1 MGFMRKSITRSLD
14 FFSVII
20 QLILCQL
27 LTVFYFEVAPLSL
40 KIFFT
45 PALVY
50 FYFYLFKTIFS
61 RQSSVK
67 IYRSGSKLKPID
79 KCNLLSVFF
88 IGVWAIW
95 TVLKSSYGQ
104 LMQIAMYG
112 WDFVGHYGVFR
123 WGINNWSMI
132 STSEI
137 RNSSVIESHLDS
149 DYPQTWALW
158 GSIFFKWVPDN
169 NVSILKAFLIF
180 SILTMLVAYLTFYIS
195 LKQFRDSRSRN
206 SVKSRI
212 IYALTFVLVLHFIA
226 FCWSTSSPHFALA
239 TAFVFRSVL
248 LIKRSRGLSDST
260 NEIIM
265 LILSAYIIY
274 PLTIVMC
281 GIFLKE
287 LLIKLLINFR
297 FREKSFLNLNLFF
310 LAALVSIIA
319 TLLIKNERAM
329 PLMEMLQSYGGVDFP
344 SVVILFLILLVIIV
358 HLFFTSDN
366 QQNIN
371 VLILWI
377 PVALIDVFLIFQKGF
392 ISYYGAK
399 LSICFSLVFMA
410 YLISFSDSYNLSRSF
425 RRYGLAAFLFL
436 SICLAISSVSNKA
449 EIFWQDAFKSSLP
462 AAIYR
467 LQFDYSVK
475 PGWVD
480 GENLAYQLKLS
491 SFDSSYKP
499 VFTGGYPY
507 LANMWLIL
515 INRYPSELWY
525 GSISHGEKMY
535 SPTNFISRDTTNSE
549 RTKYL
554 KNYPYVSLILN
565 KS

>member
-1 MGFMRKSITRSLD
+1 MQKHITRNLD

-40 KIFFT
+40 KIFFV
-45 PALVY
+45 PVLIY
-50 FYFYLFKTIFS
+50 FYFYLFKAIFS
-61 RQSSVK
+61 KQSLMEK
-67 IYRSGSKLKPID
+67 YRLKSKLKPID
-79 KCNLLSVFF
+79 KCNLLSVSF

-95 TVLKSSYGQ
+95 TILKSSYGQ

-123 WGINNWSMI
+123 WGLNNWSMI

-158 GSIFFKWVPDN
+158 GSIFFKWLPDD
-169 NVSILKAFLIF
+169 NVSILRAFLIF
-180 SILTMLVAYLTFYIS
+180 SILTMLLAYLIFYIS
-195 LKQFRDSRSRN
+195 LEQFRDFRSRN
-206 SVKSRI
+206 SIKLRI
-212 IYALTFVLVLHFIA
+212 MYVLTFVLVLHFIA

-239 TAFVFRSVL
+239 TAFVFRAVL
-248 LIKRSRGLSDST
+248 LIKRSRNLSNST
-260 NEIIM
+260 SEITM
-265 LILSAYIIY
+265 LIIIAYIIY
-274 PLTIVMC
+274 PLTIVVC
-281 GIFLKE
+281 GVFLKD
-287 LLIKLLINFR
+287 LLMKLLRDFR

-310 LAALVSIIA
+310 LAALVAIIA
-319 TLLIKNERAM
+319 TLLIKDEKAV

-344 SVVILFLILLVIIV
+344 SVMIAFLILLVVIV
-358 HLFFTSDN
+358 HLFFTSNN
-366 QQNIN
+366 QQNVN
-371 VLILWI
+371 MLILWM
-377 PVALIDVFLIFQKGF
+377 PVVLIDLFLIFQKGF

-399 LSICFSLVFMA
+399 LSICFSLIFMA

-425 RRYGLAAFLFL
+425 RKYGLVSFLFL
-436 SICLAISSVSNKA
+436 SICLAISFVSNKA
-449 EIFWQDAFKSSLP
+449 EIFWQDAVKSSLP

-475 PGWVD
+475 PGWVK
-480 GENLAYQLKLS
+480 GENLALELKLS

-525 GSISHGEKMY
+525 GSISQDEKIY

-554 KNYPYVSLILN
+554 KSYPYVTLIIN
-565 KS
+565 QS